1 MTFFGNSFENQGVIR
16 VATRI
21 PILCLIVGF
30 TFCVGVASAAE
41 QPEDEFTI
49 RSRKNLKQIALA
61 FHNYHAT
68 YDKLPGFANFD
79 SNRKPLLSWR
89 VHLLPY
95 IGDDAEKLYSEFHL
109 NEPWS
114 SEQNKKLIMR
124 IPQIYS
130 VPLDKPLKVGH
141 TCYVV
146 PRSVLTL
153 FPQNENNNTWQLSF
167 GEIHEGLGNI
177 ILTVEAD
184 HEAPVPWTKPAD
196 LQFDRSKPLSK
207 LGHLREGG
215 FLVSW
220 ASGKISFIP
229 NSLAADRA
237 DRTDFLR
244 GLFERTGRGL
254 AYYLNLK

>member
-1 MTFFGNSFENQGVIR
+1 
-16 VATRI
+16 
-21 PILCLIVGF
+21 LIVVF
-30 TFCVGVASAAE
+30 VSCVGIASAAE
-41 QPEDEFTI
+41 QPDDKFTI

-61 FHNYHAT
+61 VHNYHQEH
-68 YDKLPGFANFD
+68 DKLPGFANFD

-95 IGDDAEKLYSEFHL
+95 MGDDAEKLYSEFHL
-109 NEPWS
+109 NEPWN
-114 SEQNKKLIMR
+114 SEHNKKLIKR
-124 IPQIYS
+124 IPKIYS
-130 VPLDKPLKVGH
+130 VPLDKPLKEGH

-153 FPQNENNNTWQLSF
+153 FPQNANAPPWHVTF
-167 GEIHEGLGNI
+167 GDIYAGLGNI
-177 ILTVEAD
+177 ILAVEAD
-184 HEAPVPWTKPAD
+184 REAAVPWTKPAD

-207 LGHLREGG
+207 LGHLRQGG

-229 NSLAADRA
+229 NSLAADRV

-244 GLFERTGRGL
+244 GLFERTDRGL

>member
-1 MTFFGNSFENQGVIR
+1 MF
-16 VATRI
+16 
-21 PILCLIVGF
+21 CLIVVF
-30 TFCVGVASAAE
+30 AACVGTASAAE

-49 RSRKNLKQIALA
+49 RSRKNLYQIALA
-61 FHNYHAT
+61 FHNYHEKH
-68 YDKLPGFANFD
+68 DKLPGYANFD

-95 IGDDAEKLYSEFHL
+95 LGDDAKKLYSEFHL
-109 NEPWS
+109 NEPWN
-114 SEQNKKLIMR
+114 SEHNKQLIKRM
-124 IPQIYS
+124 PDAYS
-130 VPLDKPLKVGH
+130 VPLEKPLKEGH

-153 FPQNENNNTWQLSF
+153 FPPNENNNKWQQTF
-167 GEIHEGLGNI
+167 GDVYEGLGGI
-177 ILTVEAD
+177 ILVVEAD
-184 HEAPVPWTKPAD
+184 RETAVPWTKPAD

-207 LGHLREGG
+207 LGNLREGG

-229 NSLAADRA
+229 NTLAANRA

-244 GLFERTGRGL
+244 GLFEYTGRGL